1 MNRSFLLMKMSFLM
15 FCLVLSSCG
24 GDGDSD
30 ANTPKDNIVDSG
42 PDVAVIP
49 TSGYES
55 ATSYTGMTKIW
66 SDEFDG
72 DNLDEENWNFQ
83 IGDNGWGNN
92 ELQNYKRENVSL
104 KDGNLIIEAKIE
116 GLGYT
121 SSRINTTGKFTFK
134 YGRVDVRA
142 ALPKGQ
148 GIWPAIWML
157 GENIETVGWPKCG
170 EIDIMEMIGGS
181 GRENTV
187 HGTIHWDNAGSHA
200 NYGGKTTLESGT
212 FADEYHVF
220 SIVWDSSAITW
231 YLDDVEYHVVDITPN
246 GLSEFHNDF
255 HFLINM
261 AIGGNWPGNPDNT
274 TNFSQFF
281 IVDYIRVFQED

>member
-1 MNRSFLLMKMSFLM
+1 MNRELLLVKTVLLM
-15 FCLVLSSCG
+15 FCLFLVSCG
-24 GDGDSD
+24 GDGETES
-30 ANTPKDNIVDSG
+30 APTKDDIIDSG
-42 PDVAVIP
+42 PDGPVIP
-49 TSGYES
+49 TSGHES
-55 ATSYTGMTKIW
+55 ATSYTGMSELW

-72 DNLDEENWNFQ
+72 ENLDEDNWNFQ

-104 KDGNLIIEAKIE
+104 KDGNLIIEAKVE
-116 GLGYT
+116 GQGYT

-142 ALPKGQ
+142 ALPRGQ

-200 NYGGKTTLESGT
+200 NYGGNTILESGD
-212 FADEYHVF
+212 FSDEFHVF
-220 SIVWDSSAITW
+220 SIVWDSEAITW
-231 YLDDVEYHVVDITPN
+231 YLDDKQYHVVDIIPS
-246 GLSEFHNDF
+246 GLSEFHEDY

-261 AIGGNWPGNPDNT
+261 AVGGNWPGNPDNT
-274 TNFSQFF
+274 TNFPQFF